1 MTAMRRAAQPDRA
14 AALAQYRGRAAVY
27 DLELALFEPIREEA
41 ISRLALQPGDTVV
54 DVGCGTGLSF
64 ARLEHD
70 IGPTGHLIGIEQC
83 PEMMQRVQRRVD
95 QQGWQNVTLL
105 CAPVEAAAMSG
116 EADAALFNFTHDILR
131 RPEAVGNVVAHLRPG
146 AHVAAA
152 GLQWAGPWNW
162 PVNNFVLSAALHST
176 TSLEGLHQ
184 PWDLLAASLEGIDI
198 QTRGLGG
205 IYVLSG
211 TRRGARTSMPA
222 RRRQKG
228 H

>member
-1 MTAMRRAAQPDRA
+1 MLRTAQPDRD

-27 DLELALFEPIREEA
+27 DLELALFEPIREET
-41 ISRLALQPGDTVV
+41 ISRLNLQPGDTVI
-54 DVGCGTGLSF
+54 DVGCGTDLSF
-64 ARLEHD
+64 ERLEHD

-83 PEMMQRVQRRVD
+83 PEMMQRVEHRVA
-95 QQGWQNVTLL
+95 QQGWKNVTLL
-105 CAPVEAAAMSG
+105 CAPVETVAMSG
-116 EADAALFNFTHDILR
+116 KADAALFNSTHDILR
-131 RPEAVGNVVAHLRPG
+131 CPEAVGNVVAHLKTG

-152 GLQWAGPWNW
+152 GLQWAGSWNW

-176 TSLEGLHQ
+176 TSLEGLYK

-211 TRRGARTSMPA
+211 VCHRPPRLPASA
-222 RRRQKG
+222 RRRSGAGG